1 MNPQPSAISFP
12 TRPVELKVKRTRAPY
27 QTDPAAA
34 RELPVAAAGADS
46 SIASDLEA
54 LRACEE
60 NLRAYEA
67 RLRDWQAELEQ
78 AQYRISPRA
87 SAQPW
92 VRRAEAVAPA
102 QQDTWQKLLRAREL
116 LEVEQKNLRD
126 DRITLQGY
134 EQQLKEREARL
145 GEREARVTAREQ
157 ALADARPPAPVT
169 SARPKKPVTAIDTLT
184 RAPFA
189 LAKSVFGAKA

>member
-1 MNPQPSAISFP
+1 MRMSSS
-12 TRPVELKVKRTRAPY
+12 PY
-27 QTDPAAA
+27 TM
-34 RELPVAAAGADS
+34 
-46 SIASDLEA
+46 
-54 LRACEE
+54 
-60 NLRAYEA
+60 
-67 RLRDWQAELEQ
+67 
-78 AQYRISPRA
+78 ISPRA

-102 QQDTWQKLLRAREL
+102 QQDAWQKLLRAREL

-145 GEREARVTAREQ
+145 AEREARVTAREQ
-157 ALADARPPAPVT
+157 ALAAARPPAPA
-169 SARPKKPVTAIDTLT
+169 ARARAKTQATAIATLT

-189 LAKSVFGAKA
+189 LATSGFGATG

>member
-1 MNPQPSAISFP
+1 MPIDS
-12 TRPVELKVKRTRAPY
+12 VAPWGS
-27 QTDPAAA
+27 
-34 RELPVAAAGADS
+34 V
-46 SIASDLEA
+46 ASDLEA

-67 RLRDWQAELEQ
+67 RLRAWQTELEQ
-78 AQYRISPRA
+78 AHQQIAPRA

-92 VRRAEAVAPA
+92 LRRTEVSAPA
-102 QQDTWQKLLRAREL
+102 PHDAWQKLLRAREL

-134 EQQLKEREARL
+134 EQQLRERETRL
-145 GEREARVTAREQ
+145 AEREARVTAREQ
-157 ALADARPPAPVT
+157 ALAAVAARPEAPAAPVR
-169 SARPKKPVTAIDTLT
+169 AKPAKAIDSLT

>member
-1 MNPQPSAISFP
+1 MNPHQPTISFP
-12 TRPVELKVKRTRAPY
+12 QRPVELKVKRTRAPFKA
-27 QTDPAAA
+27 DPAAA
-34 RELPVAAAGADS
+34 AEVPAIPVAQPGSVAG
-46 SIASDLEA
+46 DLET

-67 RLRDWQAELEQ
+67 RLREWQDELEQ
-78 AQYRISPRA
+78 AQQRISPRV
-87 SAQPW
+87 SSQPW
-92 VRRAEAVAPA
+92 VRRVEAAAPDR
-102 QQDTWQKLLRAREL
+102 QDAWQKLLRAREL

-126 DRITLQGY
+126 DRITLQGH

-145 GEREARVTAREQ
+145 AEREARVAAREQ
-157 ALADARPPAPVT
+157 ALAATRPTTPATPT
-169 SARPKKPVTAIDTLT
+169 RAKKPATAIDTLT

>member
-1 MNPQPSAISFP
+1 MNPHQSAISFP
-12 TRPVELKVKRTRAPY
+12 HRPAELKVRRTRVSRPA
-27 QTDPAAA
+27 DPAATE
-34 RELPVAAAGADS
+34 ELPADS
-46 SIASDLEA
+46 VAPWGSVASDLEA
-54 LRACEE
+54 LRVCEE

-67 RLRDWQAELEQ
+67 RLRVWQTELEQ
-78 AQYRISPRA
+78 AHLRISPRA

-92 VRRAEAVAPA
+92 LRRTEVPAPA
-102 QQDTWQKLLRAREL
+102 PHDAWQKLLRAREL

-134 EQQLKEREARL
+134 EQQLRERETRL
-145 GEREARVTAREQ
+145 AEREARVNAREQ
-157 ALADARPPAPVT
+157 ALAVAPRPEAPAVPVR
-169 SARPKKPVTAIDTLT
+169 AKPTKAIDSLT

>member
-1 MNPQPSAISFP
+1 MNPHPLAISFP
-12 TRPVELKVKRTRAPY
+12 HRPAELKVRRTRAAH
-27 QTDPAAA
+27 QADPAAA
-34 RELPVAAAGADS
+34 QELPIDAAAPWGS
-46 SIASDLEA
+46 VASDLEA

-67 RLRDWQAELEQ
+67 RLRSWQTELEQ
-78 AQYRISPRA
+78 AQQHIAPRA

-92 VRRAEAVAPA
+92 LRRTEVSAPA
-102 QQDTWQKLLRAREL
+102 THDAWQKLLRAREL

-134 EQQLKEREARL
+134 EQQLRERDARL
-145 GEREARVTAREQ
+145 AEREARVTAREQ
-157 ALADARPPAPVT
+157 ALATVARPEATVAT
-169 SARPKKPVTAIDTLT
+169 ARPKPAKAIDSLT

>member
-1 MNPQPSAISFP
+1 MKPQQPAIHFP
-12 TRPVELKVKRTRAPY
+12 QRTVELKVQRTRPPC
-27 QTDPAAA
+27 QPDPAAVEEVPA
-34 RELPVAAAGADS
+34 GSVAPWGGTAG
-46 SIASDLEA
+46 DLEA
-54 LRACEE
+54 LRVCEE

-67 RLRDWQAELEQ
+67 RLREWQTELEQ
-78 AQYRISPRA
+78 AQQRISPRA

-92 VRRAEAVAPA
+92 QRRTELAAPA
-102 QQDTWQKLLRAREL
+102 QQDGWQKLLRAREL

-126 DRITLQGY
+126 DRITLQGF

-145 GEREARVTAREQ
+145 AEREARVTAREQ
-157 ALADARPPAPVT
+157 VLAAARPPLPAAV
-169 SARPKKPVTAIDTLT
+169 ARAKKPATAIDTLT

>member
-1 MNPQPSAISFP
+1 MNPQSSAISFP
-12 TRPVELKVKRTRAPY
+12 HRPVELKVKRTRAPY
-27 QTDPAAA
+27 QADPAAA
-34 RELPVAAAGADS
+34 RELPAAVASDDS

-54 LRACEE
+54 LRACED

-78 AQYRISPRA
+78 AQERISPRA

-92 VRRAEAVAPA
+92 VRRAEAAAPA
-102 QQDTWQKLLRAREL
+102 QQDAWQKLLRAREL

-126 DRITLQGY
+126 DRITLQGF
-134 EQQLKEREARL
+134 EQQLKERANRL
-145 GEREARVTAREQ
+145 AEREASVAAREQ
-157 ALADARPPAPVT
+157 ALAATRAAAPAAPT
-169 SARPKKPVTAIDTLT
+169 RAKKPATAIDTLT

>member
-1 MNPQPSAISFP
+1 MNPNQPAISFP
-12 TRPVELKVKRTRAPY
+12 QRPVELKVRRTRAPY
-27 QTDPAAA
+27 QPEPTEVP
-34 RELPVAAAGADS
+34 ELPADAMAPANS
-46 SIASDLEA
+46 MASDLEA

-67 RLRDWQAELEQ
+67 RLREWQEELEQ
-78 AQYRISPRA
+78 AQQRVSPRA

-92 VRRAEAVAPA
+92 VRRAEAAAPA
-102 QQDTWQKLLRAREL
+102 QLDAWQKLLRAREL
-116 LEVEQKNLRD
+116 LEAEQKNLRD
-126 DRITLQGY
+126 DRITLQGF

-145 GEREARVTAREQ
+145 AEREARVAAREQ
-157 ALADARPPAPVT
+157 QPAAPVRPVKKEAPARKS
-169 SARPKKPVTAIDTLT
+169 SASAMDTLT